1 LSTATQC
8 VRQVFPGSEI
18 VEHLSEAKPSKVR
31 ITAETGGAK
40 PIEIWSG
47 RQQSLFA
54 KNRQQREQSM
64 AEIVKKLNE
73 LKGKIEHS

>member
-8 VRQVFPGSEI
+8 VRQVFPGSEV
-18 VEHLSEAKPSKVR
+18 VENRTEAYPVRVR

-40 PIEIWSG
+40 AIEIWSG

-54 KNRQQREQSM
+54 KNKKQREQSI

-73 LKGKIEHS
+73 LKGKIDA

>member
-18 VEHLSEAKPSKVR
+18 VENVTKAYPIRVR
-31 ITAETGGAK
+31 VTAEMGEKKAT
-40 PIEIWSG
+40 EIWSG

-54 KNRQQREQSM
+54 KNGKQREQSI
-64 AEIVKKLNE
+64 AEMVKKLNE
-73 LKGKIEHS
+73 LKGKIDA